1 MMEFVKGQKAKLSDL
16 GAGSKI
22 EIGIDIAPGSGQSI
36 DVSCFG
42 LDEAGKLSDE
52 RYMIFYNQRLSPCG
66 GIEQCGSRNGFRDF
80 FTIDFQ
86 KLATTIRRL
95 VFTATIDG
103 TGNMSSTGA
112 SRLVIFSDGQPK
124 VSFAFTGQTFV
135 NEKAVMI
142 AEIYSKDVWRFAA
155 NGQGFAGGLN
165 ALVAHFGGTVADSNN
180 SRPAPSQPPA
190 PAPTPLPPERPKV
203 NISKVS
209 LDKRGASAT
218 VDLRKGGGKQ
228 PIYIN
233 LNWNKPEKG
242 FFSFMQAEAADL
254 DLGCMFLL
262 QDGSKGVIQPLGNS
276 FGSRDSAPYIFLDK
290 DDRTGQA
297 ADGENMCIY
306 RPDQIKLVVVFAMIY
321 EGTDNFTTVGGKLT
335 IKDTQGSEITI
346 PLNNPDSRRL
356 FCAVAHITQTNS
368 QITITKDE
376 LYFSNHQE
384 CDKHYGFGFRWVAG
398 SK

>member
-1 MMEFVKGQKAKLSDL
+1 MESSRF
-16 GAGSKI
+16 
-22 EIGIDIAPGSGQSI
+22 
-36 DVSCFG
+36 
-42 LDEAGKLSDE
+42 
-52 RYMIFYNQRLSPCG
+52 IF
-66 GIEQCGSRNGFRDF
+66 
-80 FTIDFQ
+80 
-86 KLATTIRRL
+86 
-95 VFTATIDG
+95 
-103 TGNMSSTGA
+103 
-112 SRLVIFSDGQPK
+112 
-124 VSFAFTGQTFV
+124 
-135 NEKAVMI
+135 
-142 AEIYSKDVWRFAA
+142 
-155 NGQGFAGGLN
+155 
-165 ALVAHFGGTVADSNN
+165 
-180 SRPAPSQPPA
+180 
-190 PAPTPLPPERPKV
+190 
-203 NISKVS
+203 
-209 LDKRGASAT
+209 
-218 VDLRKGGGKQ
+218 
-228 PIYIN
+228 N

-242 FFSFMQAEAADL
+242 FFSFTQAEAADL